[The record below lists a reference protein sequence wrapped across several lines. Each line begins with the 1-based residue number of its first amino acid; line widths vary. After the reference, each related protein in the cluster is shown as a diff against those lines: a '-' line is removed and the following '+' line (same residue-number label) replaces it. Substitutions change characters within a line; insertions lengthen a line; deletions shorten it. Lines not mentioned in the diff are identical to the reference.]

1 MATGQ
6 DKLDV
11 PFIAFVHFA
20 LIVVAIGQGQH
31 GREQFKDVRSG
42 MEVIML
48 TGNTSVDDAL
58 ELMKLGT
65 FDYLM
70 KPVNLEELLY
80 KIEDAYARKQIN
92 ERQLSAGLA

>member
-1 MATGQ
+1 MQTGAFRPVATGQ

-48 TGNTSVDDAL
+48 TGCPKQAGARAATGLGADVHGVRPPGRA
-58 ELMKLGT
+58 ELKAN
-65 FDYLM
+65 
-70 KPVNLEELLY
+70 V
-80 KIEDAYARKQIN
+80 
-92 ERQLSAGLA
+92 AGVPAGEQA

>member
-31 GREQFKDVRSG
+31 GREQVKDISSG
-42 MEVIML
+42 MKTIML
-48 TGNTSVDDAL
+48 TACPTQAGAPRPRAWVRTSTASSPL
-58 ELMKLGT
+58 
-65 FDYLM
+65 
-70 KPVNLEELLY
+70 
-80 KIEDAYARKQIN
+80 
-92 ERQLSAGLA
+92 AGPS

>member
-1 MATGQ
+1 MQTGAFRPVATGQ

-42 MEVIML
+42 MELIML
-48 TGNTSVDDAL
+48 TGCPKQAGARAATGLGADVHGVRPPGRA
-58 ELMKLGT
+58 ELKAN
-65 FDYLM
+65 
-70 KPVNLEELLY
+70 V
-80 KIEDAYARKQIN
+80 
-92 ERQLSAGLA
+92 AGVPAGEQA

>member
-48 TGNTSVDDAL
+48 TGCPKQAGARAATG
-58 ELMKLGT
+58 LGAAVHGV
-65 FDYLM
+65 
-70 KPVNLEELLY
+70 KPPGRAE
-80 KIEDAYARKQIN
+80 RKAN
-92 ERQLSAGLA
+92 VAGVLAGEQA

>member
-48 TGNTSVDDAL
+48 TGCPKQAGARAATGLGADVHGVRPPGRA
-58 ELMKLGT
+58 ELKAN
-65 FDYLM
+65 
-70 KPVNLEELLY
+70 V
-80 KIEDAYARKQIN
+80 
-92 ERQLSAGLA
+92 AGVLAGEQA

>member
-42 MEVIML
+42 MELIML
-48 TGNTSVDDAL
+48 TGCPTQAGARAATGLGADVHGLRPPGRA
-58 ELMKLGT
+58 ELAAN
-65 FDYLM
+65 
-70 KPVNLEELLY
+70 V
-80 KIEDAYARKQIN
+80 
-92 ERQLSAGLA
+92 AGVPAGEQA

>member
-31 GREQFKDVRSG
+31 GREQFKDISSG
-42 MEVIML
+42 MKTIML
-48 TGNTSVDDAL
+48 TACPTQAGACAAYFIYSRNHDIS
-58 ELMKLGT
+58 
-65 FDYLM
+65 
-70 KPVNLEELLY
+70 
-80 KIEDAYARKQIN
+80 IEHTIVFR
-92 ERQLSAGLA
+92 

>member
-31 GREQFKDVRSG
+31 GREQVKDVSSG

-48 TGNTSVDDAL
+48 TACPTQAGARTATG
-58 ELMKLGT
+58 LGA
-65 FDYLM
+65 DVHGLR
-70 KPVNLEELLY
+70 PL
-80 KIEDAYARKQIN
+80 
-92 ERQLSAGLA
+92 AGPS

>member
-1 MATGQ
+1 MQTGAFRPVATGQ

-48 TGNTSVDDAL
+48 TGCPKQAGARAATGLGADVHGVRPPGRA
-58 ELMKLGT
+58 ELKAN
-65 FDYLM
+65 
-70 KPVNLEELLY
+70 V
-80 KIEDAYARKQIN
+80 
-92 ERQLSAGLA
+92 AGVLAGEQA